1 MPPVPKKKHS
11 TRRSG
16 KRRAALKRPHAS
28 ISICSHCNTP
38 KEPHTVCK
46 NCGKY

>member
-1 MPPVPKKKHS
+1 MGAVPKKKMS
-11 TRRSG
+11 SQRSG
-16 KRRAALKRPHAS
+16 KRRAAIKRPTAS
-28 ISICSHCNTP
+28 IAICTHCNSP